1 MKTRRAESRGP
12 RAKGDAPLPA
22 HSHAGAAQ
30 VEEKA
35 PESKLPHSN
44 PAHPVKIP
52 LILSKTNRHAYILL
66 ELVIAL
72 SIFAIAV
79 LGLANS
85 LSTSLEVANILN
97 RENAVQIGMRSFI
110 EELRKKP
117 LADMETNFT
126 DANLG
131 VTYTSKMVPLGIR
144 NGSGNTLRDLY
155 DLQVTALYTFA
166 GEERTDSVSV
176 YVYKTQ

>member
-1 MKTRRAESRGP
+1 MKTLIRHATS
-12 RAKGDAPLPA
+12 APG
-22 HSHAGAAQ
+22 SHARVGQ
-30 VEEKA
+30 VEEA
-35 PESKLPHSN
+35 LQASRSLQSDPVN
-44 PAHPVKIP
+44 PVKIP
-52 LILSKTNRHAYILL
+52 AILSKTSPHAYILL

-117 LADMETNFT
+117 LADMETQVT
-126 DANLG
+126 DATLG

-155 DLQVTALYTFA
+155 DLQVTALYSFA
-166 GEERTDSVSV
+166 GEECTDTVSV

>member
-1 MKTRRAESRGP
+1 MNRIQRF
-12 RAKGDAPLPA
+12 
-22 HSHAGAAQ
+22 
-30 VEEKA
+30 
-35 PESKLPHSN
+35 N
-44 PAHPVKIP
+44 PVHPSVIP
-52 LILSKTNRHAYILL
+52 PILSKKSRRAYILL

-117 LADMETNFT
+117 LADMVTTYT
-126 DANLG
+126 DVNLG
-131 VTYTSKMVPLGIR
+131 VTYSSKMEPLGIR
-144 NGSGNTLRDLY
+144 TSNGNTLSDLY

-166 GEERTDSVSV
+166 GEERTDNVSV
-176 YVYKTQ
+176 YVYKQQQ

>member
-1 MKTRRAESRGP
+1 MENKSSRTKP
-12 RAKGDAPLPA
+12 
-22 HSHAGAAQ
+22 HAQ
-30 VEEKA
+30 D
-35 PESKLPHSN
+35 N
-44 PAHPVKIP
+44 PPSFNPVNPVKIP
-52 LILSKTNRHAYILL
+52 SILSKKSPPAYILL

-97 RENAVQIGMRSFI
+97 RENAIQIGMRSFI

-117 LADMETNFT
+117 LADMVTTYT

-131 VTYTSKMVPLGIR
+131 VTYTSKMEPLGIR
-144 NGSGNTLRDLY
+144 TSNGNTLRDLY

-166 GEERTDSVSV
+166 GEERTDNVSV
-176 YVYKTQ
+176 YVYKTGN

>member
-1 MKTRRAESRGP
+1 MKMLIRHSPPASGSHARVGQDKQDFGGIHRIRNQESRP
-12 RAKGDAPLPA
+12 PY
-22 HSHAGAAQ
+22 
-30 VEEKA
+30 
-35 PESKLPHSN
+35 SN
-44 PAHPVKIP
+44 PVNPVKIP
-52 LILSKTNRHAYILL
+52 SILSKKSPGAYILL

-97 RENAVQIGMRSFI
+97 KENAVQIGMRSFI

-126 DANLG
+126 DPHLG
-131 VTYTSKMVPLGIR
+131 VTYTSKMVPLGLR
-144 NGSGNTLRDLY
+144 NSSGNTLRDLY
-155 DLQVTALYTFA
+155 DLQITALYTFA
-166 GEERTDSVSV
+166 DEERTDTVSV
-176 YVYKTQ
+176 YVYKPQ

>member
-1 MKTRRAESRGP
+1 MKTRNAEHRGQSA
-12 RAKGDAPLPA
+12 RHG
-22 HSHAGAAQ
+22 
-30 VEEKA
+30 
-35 PESKLPHSN
+35 
-44 PAHPVKIP
+44 AHPATAKPVYDRRPQPCFKFQFSNFKFQQQQVP
-52 LILSKTNRHAYILL
+52 FRHLPAYILL

-97 RENAVQIGMRSFI
+97 KENAVQIGMRSFI

-126 DANLG
+126 DINLG

-155 DLQVTALYTFA
+155 DLQVTALYSFA
-166 GEERTDSVSV
+166 GEERTDTVSV
-176 YVYKTQ
+176 YVYKPQ